1 MRQHLSRTL
10 TTLVLGR
17 RRRRHAA
24 DDRGSA
30 STEYVLL
37 LVITIGIVTTVGAIL
52 TPMIVEAAQGI
63 DLGVAP

>member
-1 MRQHLSRTL
+1 MRQHLSRAL

-17 RRRRHAA
+17 RRRHTT

-37 LVITIGIVTTVGAIL
+37 LVITIGIVTAVGAIL
-52 TPMIVEAAQGI
+52 TPMIVEAAQGV

>member
-1 MRQHLSRTL
+1 MRQHLSRAL
-10 TTLVLGR
+10 TTFILGR
-17 RRRRHAA
+17 RRRHAT

-37 LVITIGIVTTVGAIL
+37 LVITIGIVTAVGAIL

>member
-1 MRQHLSRTL
+1 MRQHLSRAL

-17 RRRRHAA
+17 PRRRHTTG
-24 DDRGSA
+24 DQGSA

-37 LVITIGIVTTVGAIL
+37 LVITIGIVTAVGAIL